1 MIVAICR
8 TDTKPYAE
16 IRIYTKKSITTF
28 GGRCDERWK
37 QDATFDSEFC
47 LKGSIR
53 RDYHQR
59 IAGNKPTGASP
70 RTRRLSVIIDKL
82 QRAAA
87 GMVIDVLKMDSMF
100 WGPPVVDSVIGVLYP
115 IHNGGLFA
123 VC

>member
-1 MIVAICR
+1 MPDVLMIVAICR
-8 TDTKPYAE
+8 TDTRPYAE
-16 IRIYTKKSITTF
+16 FRIYTKKSITTF

-87 GMVIDVLKMDSMF
+87 GMVIDVPTEYKHDEDNKKPELSN
-100 WGPPVVDSVIGVLYP
+100 GPAD
-115 IHNGGLFA
+115 
-123 VC
+123 